1 MVRKAVPTDV
11 LRHTA
16 RLLVLLTS
24 TVTMSPS
31 GSAADLRIPIESTAT
46 RPTATLS
53 PKTRWQLFEEFLQWK
68 RQQSR
73 EAEH

>member
-1 MVRKAVPTDV
+1 MVGKAVPTDV
-11 LRHTA
+11 LRHAA
-16 RLLVLLTS
+16 RLLVLLIS

-46 RPTATLS
+46 RPAATLL
-53 PKTRWQLFEEFLQWK
+53 PKTWWQLFEEFLQWK

-73 EAEH
+73 EAGH